1 VIGLLRFTQMKG
13 RVTVFHTQKFAA
25 LAFGCTLLASASA
38 LAADPSVVVKIA
50 VIGSGGQ
57 AEVPYVIKTFG
68 LDKKYGLDVEQVD
81 YSMPGQHYAM
91 FRSGAADIAPGN
103 FMDLLRQRKAGLK
116 IRAFHGFQGYN
127 NIIVAKPSSAIA
139 TFADLKG
146 KKVGEFGTTFLDWL
160 ILRAA
165 GEKAYGFDLEK
176 DSTIVQ
182 GAPPLLNQLLARNE
196 VDATLQFSSLTF
208 GPLARGEQ
216 KVVADLPA
224 VMRAAG
230 FSPEAFYLQWLV
242 TEDWIKAHPDAVG
255 KLDAMFAEAYV
266 RLQSDDSVWPPL
278 AKMIGITD
286 PAAIEAYRD
295 KARKIDNPPFNAGL
309 IKPTQTLLDALV
321 ALAGEQ
327 ATGVTVIDPAA
338 FLFPEPKAK

>member
-1 VIGLLRFTQMKG
+1 
-13 RVTVFHTQKFAA
+13 VFQNRKFAA
-25 LAFGCTLLASASA
+25 LAFNCALLASAPA
-38 LAADPSVVVKIA
+38 LAADPSIVVKIA
-50 VIGSGGQ
+50 VIGSSGQ
-57 AEVPYVIKTFG
+57 AEVPYVIKAFG
-68 LDKKYGLDVEQVD
+68 LDKKYGIDVEQVD

-91 FRSGAADIAPGN
+91 FRSGAADVAAGN
-103 FMDLLRQRKAGLK
+103 FIDLLRQRKAGLK
-116 IRAFHGFQGYN
+116 IRAFRGFQSHN
-127 NIIVAKPSSAIA
+127 NIIVAKPNSAIA
-139 TFADLKG
+139 TFQDLKG

-165 GEKAYGFDLEK
+165 GQKAYGLDLEK
-176 DSTIVQ
+176 DSTVVQ

-216 KVVADLPA
+216 KVVADVPA

-255 KLDAMFAEAYV
+255 KLDAMFAEAYAK
-266 RLQSDDSVWPPL
+266 LQSDDSVWPPL

-286 PAAIEAYRD
+286 QAATEAYRD
-295 KARKIDNPPFNAGL
+295 KARKIDNPPFNAEL
-309 IKPTQTLLDALV
+309 LKPTQTLLDALV

-327 ATGVTVIDPAA
+327 ATGVTAVDPGA
-338 FLFPEPKAK
+338 FLFPEPTAK

>member
-1 VIGLLRFTQMKG
+1 VLHHPG
-13 RVTVFHTQKFAA
+13 KFAA
-25 LAFGCTLLASASA
+25 LAFGCALLANAPAFAAST
-38 LAADPSVVVKIA
+38 VVKIA

-68 LDKKYGLDVEQVD
+68 LDKKYDLEVEQVD

-116 IRAFHGFQGYN
+116 IKAFRGFQSHN
-127 NIIVAKPSSAIA
+127 NIIVAKPNSPIA
-139 TFADLKG
+139 GFADLKG

-165 GEKAYGFDLEK
+165 GQKAFGFDIEK
-176 DSTIVQ
+176 DSTLVQ
-182 GAPPLLNQLLARNE
+182 GAPPLLNQLLAKGE

-208 GPLARGEQ
+208 APLAKGDQ
-216 KVVADLPA
+216 KAVTDLPA

-230 FSPEAFYLQWLV
+230 FSPDAFYLQWLV
-242 TEDWIKAHPDAVG
+242 TEDWVKAHPDAVG
-255 KLDAMFAEAYV
+255 RLNAMFAEAYAK
-266 RLQSDDSVWPPL
+266 LKSDDSVWPPL
-278 AKMIGITD
+278 AKMIGITE

-295 KARKIDNPPFNAGL
+295 KARKIDDPPFNAEL

-321 ALAGEQ
+321 ALAGDQ
-327 ATGVTVIDPAA
+327 ATGVTAIDPAA
-338 FLFPEPKAK
+338 FLFVEPATK